1 MPATF
6 IMKGN
11 TMAGFFK
18 TGLPSILRKNEAEK
32 PDTEGTALAR
42 HFSPAV
48 ERHLPPPPREPV
60 AAPPPVAK
68 PAPPPKPAPRP
79 MAVLALDLTASREAA
94 QQTAIP
100 LTDAILAALPGQ
112 LDVAL
117 AAHGGERVH
126 TFTAFTS
133 NANKLRDAAAS
144 IRCLAGETRMLPI
157 LARVLR
163 IKDVSTVVYIGDV
176 FEESERQGRKYAD
189 ALKAHGTRLIILHDC
204 WPGTFSNE
212 KGIFAEMAARSG
224 GTILPFEASS
234 LPKLKELLSAIAV
247 LAVGD
252 VTALAAKEETM
263 PGARLLLEGLADSRQ
278 LLIGGK
284 GGAR

>member
-1 MPATF
+1 
-6 IMKGN
+6 
-11 TMAGFFK
+11 MAGFFK
-18 TGLPSILRKNEAEK
+18 TGLPAILRKSEAEQ
-32 PDTEGTALAR
+32 PDAGNTAKALAR
-42 HFSPAV
+42 HFSPPV
-48 ERHLPPPPREPV
+48 ERHLPPPSREPV
-60 AAPPPVAK
+60 ASTARPAR
-68 PAPPPKPAPRP
+68 PAPPAKPVPRSKL
-79 MAVLALDLTASREAA
+79 VFALDLTASREAA

-100 LTDAILAALPGQ
+100 LTDALLAALPDE

-117 AAHGGERVH
+117 AAHGGAKVH

-133 NANKLRDAAAS
+133 NATTLRDRAAGL
-144 IRCLAGETRMLPI
+144 RCLAGETCMLPI
-157 LARVLR
+157 LARVLK
-163 IKDVSTVVYIGDV
+163 IKSVSTVVYIGDT
-176 FEESERQGRKYAD
+176 FEESGRQGRKYAD
-189 ALKAHGTRLIILHDC
+189 ALKAHGTRLIILHDH
-204 WPGTFSNE
+204 WPGKFSNE

-224 GTILPFEASS
+224 GAVLPFDASS

-263 PGARLLLEGLADSRQ
+263 PGARLLLEGLADSKQ